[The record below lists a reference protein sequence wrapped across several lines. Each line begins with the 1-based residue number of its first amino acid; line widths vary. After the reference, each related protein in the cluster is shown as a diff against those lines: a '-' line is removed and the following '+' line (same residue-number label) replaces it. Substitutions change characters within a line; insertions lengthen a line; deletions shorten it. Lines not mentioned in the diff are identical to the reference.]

1 MGKTIIT
8 EEATS
13 FLIQKALTFM
23 EKEEPTEE
31 QAEIMFDMLCD
42 ELLEILPGDENI
54 PNRTKLI
61 VDVLTH
67 IAMQSGMDFIDPDWR
82 DEDTEN

>member
-23 EKEEPTEE
+23 EKEEPSEE

-54 PNRTKLI
+54 SNRAKLI
-61 VDVLTH
+61 ADVLTH
-67 IAMQSGMDFIDPDWR
+67 MAMQSGMDFIDPDWR
-82 DEDTEN
+82 DEDTQN

>member
-23 EKEEPTEE
+23 EKEEPSEE

-42 ELLEILPGDENI
+42 ELLEILPGDENVS
-54 PNRTKLI
+54 NRAKL
-61 VDVLTH
+61 VADVLTH
-67 IAMQSGMDFIDPDWR
+67 MAMQSGMGFIDPDWR
-82 DEDTEN
+82 DEDDQK